1 MKDIPDNSDNTEDHN
16 YELPK
21 FAVKGS
27 QLPRR
32 KIYATLRSIWLEET
46 GLSNKELATALNVTP
61 QSCSTMA
68 TGSDRRVPPMWV
80 ILRLCHLLDRYLIVD
95 PDSVRIRKCDNVE

>member
-1 MKDIPDNSDNTEDHN
+1 MSDNIDNSVNVADNLD
-16 YELPK
+16 LPK
-21 FAVKGS
+21 FAIKGS

-32 KIYATLRSIWLEET
+32 KIYATLRGIWLEDT
-46 GLSNKELATALNVTP
+46 GLSNKELANALNVTP

-80 ILRLCHLLDRYLIVD
+80 ILRLCYLLDKYLVID
-95 PDSVRIRKCDNVE
+95 PDQVTIRSNDNVE